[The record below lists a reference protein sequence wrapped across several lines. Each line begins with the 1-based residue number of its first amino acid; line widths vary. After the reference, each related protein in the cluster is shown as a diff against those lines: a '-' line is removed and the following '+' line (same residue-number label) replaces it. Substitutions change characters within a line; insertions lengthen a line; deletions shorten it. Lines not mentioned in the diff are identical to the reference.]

1 MESNISTQG
10 LLFQGVMVFN
20 ATFNNISVISSV
32 VSVTYNYE
40 NTSQH
45 AALVQDRYHQ
55 HLIQMYAFIMIY
67 LKRIAHILLNNHLL
81 N

>member
-32 VSVTYNYE
+32 TMKI
-40 NTSQH
+40 
-45 AALVQDRYHQ
+45 
-55 HLIQMYAFIMIY
+55 HLNM
-67 LKRIAHILLNNHLL
+67 LL
-81 N
+81 